1 MKEVFC
7 RYIKKNGQIIYPKK
21 GKFFHFWIKDNEKDP
36 VVEPNLIHIEE

>member
-21 GKFFHFWIKDNEKDP
+21 GKFFHFWVEDNEKIRSL
-36 VVEPNLIHIEE
+36 NRISFM